1 MPLVMPQASNAQP
14 TKAPRRMWD
23 LTESAAPPGAFVRR
37 ESAVLHDPG
46 RLFGDLRKEASAV
59 RDLSNMHSGH
69 RSPHHPDGYSAGP
82 ISMKFCRRRPALS
95 RQLAPASSDAE
106 IVLSALRPPAARAGN
121 VVRQAL
127 LDRLSEE
134 AAAKLVVVVAPAGW
148 GKTCMLRDWSTSGD
162 SSSKAWLSVEP
173 GDNDPTRFW
182 AGVIAALNIAAP
194 GVGSAALQMLM
205 APCPKI
211 AQSVVPSV
219 LNDLARLPKRIT
231 LIIDDFQL
239 ITNESTHAGFSFF
252 AEHLPAT
259 LGLVLASRSDPPLPL
274 ARLRAR
280 GELAEIR
287 ADDMRLSAIEIRELL
302 AGTFGVA
309 LTAADID
316 VLAQRTEGW
325 AAGVYMAGSS
335 LAGNED
341 LGRVIRTLAGENRQ
355 IMDYFRAEVL
365 AEQPAQVRSLLLR
378 TSVLD
383 RLTGPLC
390 DAVTGFD
397 GSQATLER
405 LERSQ
410 QFLVPMDSTRHWY
423 RYHTLFADVLRREL
437 DKSEPGL
444 APSLHRRASAWYR
457 SHGLIADAISH
468 AISAGDLADARDLL
482 ASHWHLLL
490 HQGLSDTVDS
500 LLNRLPVRM
509 VLEDARMC
517 LIRGYVAC
525 WLGHLDEVEPWLAA
539 AAVAKPCGPLRD
551 GLNSVES
558 GAFLLNADYR
568 HMTGDLRGAEAA
580 SVRSMELEVPS
591 DPWWRTMALTAQGVS
606 LFWRGLDADAR
617 TVFQQVVAPTQLPA
631 NDVCRCWAEGCLAA
645 IALREGDV
653 ESSERHLQ
661 RAANLAAQHR
671 LGSYWMT
678 TTAAVTSADLLTSRG
693 QLAEAGQVAGSAL
706 QCAQRGSARLETI
719 SALLCLARISFQ
731 AGSADDACMHINE
744 AKRLMAKCADAG
756 ILNELFTEAARL
768 ADRTASSDGRAFRSD
783 GLSPREAQVLE
794 LVAGGRTNKEI
805 AAELVVSVHTVERHL
820 QNAYRKVGV
829 RNRSDA
835 AAYIV
840 RREAVAATPAG

>member
-1 MPLVMPQASNAQP
+1 
-14 TKAPRRMWD
+14 
-23 LTESAAPPGAFVRR
+23 
-37 ESAVLHDPG
+37 
-46 RLFGDLRKEASAV
+46 V
-59 RDLSNMHSGH
+59 RDPSNMHSRH
-69 RSPHHPDGYSAGP
+69 RSGHHPDGYSAESNGL
-82 ISMKFCRRRPALS
+82 KFCRRRQTGPS

-106 IVLSALRPPAARAGN
+106 IVLSALRPPAAQAGN

-134 AAAKLVVVVAPAGW
+134 AAAKVVVVVAPAGW

-162 SSSKAWLSVEP
+162 ASSKAWLSVEP

-205 APCPKI
+205 APRANA

-239 ITNESTHAGFSFF
+239 ITNESTHASFSFF

-259 LGLVLASRSDPPLPL
+259 VGLVLASRSDPPLPL

-287 ADDMRLSAIEIRELL
+287 AHDMRLTAIEIRELL
-302 AGTFGVA
+302 AGTFGLA
-309 LTAADID
+309 LTAADVD
-316 VLAQRTEGW
+316 VLEQRTEGW

-335 LAGNED
+335 LRGDED
-341 LGRVIRTLAGENRQ
+341 LGRVIRTLAGEDRQ
-355 IMDYFRAEVL
+355 IMDYFAAEVL
-365 AEQPAQVRSLLLR
+365 AEQPAEVRSLLLR

-383 RLTGPLC
+383 RMTGPLC

-397 GSQATLER
+397 ESQATLER

-410 QFLVPMDSTRHWY
+410 QFLVPLDSTRHWY

-437 DKSEPGL
+437 DNSEPGL
-444 APSLHRRASAWYR
+444 APSLHRRASAWHR
-457 SHGLIADAISH
+457 SQGLIADAISH

-482 ASHWHLLL
+482 ASHWNLLL

-500 LLNRLPVRM
+500 LLNRLPVGM

-525 WLGHLDEVEPWLAA
+525 WLGHLDEVEPWLVAA
-539 AAVAKPCGPLRD
+539 EAAKPCGPLRD

-558 GAFLLNADYR
+558 GAGFLSADYC

-580 SVRSMELEVPS
+580 SVRSMELQVPS
-591 DPWWRTMALTAQGVS
+591 NPWWRVMALTTRGVN

-617 TVFQQVVAPTQLPA
+617 ALFQQVVAPTQLPV
-631 NDVCRCWAEGCLAA
+631 NEVCRCWAEGCLAA

-653 ESSERHLQ
+653 ESTERHLQ
-661 RAANLAAQHR
+661 KAENLAARHR

-678 TTAAVTSADLLTSRG
+678 ATATVTSADLLTSRG
-693 QLAEAGQVAGSAL
+693 KLAEAKQVAGSAL
-706 QCAQRGSARLETI
+706 ECAQRGPARLETI
-719 SALLCLARISFQ
+719 SALLCLARISLQ
-731 AGSADDACMHINE
+731 AGSVDDACMHISE
-744 AKRLMAKCADAG
+744 AKHLMTKCVDAG
-756 ILNELFTEAARL
+756 VLSELITETARL
-768 ADRTASSDGRAFRSD
+768 ADQAASTDGRAFRSD

-794 LVAGGRTNKEI
+794 LVAGGDTNKEI
-805 AAELVVSVHTVERHL
+805 ATELVVSVHTVERHL
-820 QNAYRKVGV
+820 QNAYRKIGV

-835 AAYIV
+835 AAYVV
-840 RREAVAATPAG
+840 RREALATTQMG

>member
-1 MPLVMPQASNAQP
+1 MG
-14 TKAPRRMWD
+14 W
-23 LTESAAPPGAFVRR
+23 ESV
-37 ESAVLHDPG
+37 VLHDPG
-46 RLFGDLRKEASAV
+46 RFFGDLGKETSSV

-69 RSPHHPDGYSAGP
+69 RSGHHRDGHSAGT
-82 ISMKFCRRRPALS
+82 ISMKFCRRRLAGT

-106 IVLSALRPPAARAGN
+106 IVLSALRPPAAHEGN

-162 SSSKAWLSVEP
+162 TSSKAWLSVEP

-182 AGVIAALNIAAP
+182 AGVIAALNMAAP
-194 GVGSAALQMLM
+194 GVGSTALQMLM
-205 APCPKI
+205 APGAKT
-211 AQSVVPSV
+211 AMSVVPSV
-219 LNDLARLPKRIT
+219 LNDLARQPKRIT
-231 LIIDDFQL
+231 LIIDDFHL
-239 ITNESTHAGFSFF
+239 ITNESTHASFSFF

-259 LGLVLASRSDPPLPL
+259 LGLVLASRSDPPLPM

-287 ADDMRLSAIEIRELL
+287 ADDMRLSASEIRELL
-302 AGTFGVA
+302 AGTFGLA
-309 LTAADID
+309 LTTADVD
-316 VLAQRTEGW
+316 VLEQRTEGW

-335 LAGNED
+335 LRGTED

-355 IMDYFRAEVL
+355 IMDYFAAEVL
-365 AEQPAQVRSLLLR
+365 AEQPDQVRSLLLR

-390 DAVTGFD
+390 DAVTGND
-397 GSQATLER
+397 GSQATLEK

-410 QFLVPMDSTRHWY
+410 QFLVPLDSTRHWY

-444 APSLHRRASAWYR
+444 APSLHRRASAWFR
-457 SHGLIADAISH
+457 SHGLLADAISH

-482 ASHWHLLL
+482 VSHWNLLL

-500 LLNRLPVRM
+500 LLNRLPVGM

-525 WLGHLDEVEPWLAA
+525 WLGHLDEVEPWLMAA
-539 AAVAKPCGPLRD
+539 EVAEPRGPFSD
-551 GLNSVES
+551 GLDSVES
-558 GAFLLNADYR
+558 GTCLLSADYC
-568 HMTGDLRGAEAA
+568 HMTGDLLGAEAA
-580 SVRSMELEVPS
+580 SARSMELQVPS
-591 DPWWRTMALTAQGVS
+591 NPWWRTMALTARAVN
-606 LFWRGLDADAR
+606 LFWRGQNAAAR
-617 TVFQQVVAPTQLPA
+617 TLFEQVVAPTQLPV

-645 IALREGDV
+645 IALREADL
-653 ESSERHLQ
+653 EASERHLHK
-661 RAANLAAQHR
+661 AADLAAQSR

-678 TTAAVTSADLLTSRG
+678 ATATVTSADLLLSRG
-693 QLAEAGQVAGSAL
+693 KLAEAREAADSAL
-706 QCAQRGSARLETI
+706 ECAQRGPARLETI

-731 AGSADDACMHINE
+731 AGDADDACIHINE
-744 AKRLMAKCADAG
+744 ARQLVAKCADAG
-756 ILNELFTEAARL
+756 ILNELIAGAVRL
-768 ADRTASSDGRAFRSD
+768 ADQAASSNGRALRSD
-783 GLSPREAQVLE
+783 GLSSREAQVLE
-794 LVAGGRTNKEI
+794 LVASGHTNREI
-805 AAELVVSVHTVERHL
+805 GAELVVSVHTVERHL
-820 QNAYRKVGV
+820 QNAYRKIGV

-840 RREAVAATPAG
+840 RQEALTATPLG

>member
-1 MPLVMPQASNAQP
+1 
-14 TKAPRRMWD
+14 
-23 LTESAAPPGAFVRR
+23 
-37 ESAVLHDPG
+37 
-46 RLFGDLRKEASAV
+46 
-59 RDLSNMHSGH
+59 MHSRNHPGH
-69 RSPHHPDGYSAGP
+69 HHPEAYSAGP
-82 ISMKFCRRRPALS
+82 ISVKFCRRRVAGS
-95 RQLAPASSDAE
+95 RQLAPASSEAE
-106 IVLSALRPPAARAGN
+106 IVLSALRPPAARVGN

-127 LDRLSEE
+127 LDQLSEE
-134 AAAKLVVVVAPAGW
+134 AAAKLVVVVAPAGS
-148 GKTCMLRDWSTSGD
+148 GKTCVLRDWSTSGD
-162 SSSKAWLSVEP
+162 TSSKAWLSVEQ

-194 GVGSAALQMLM
+194 GVGSAALQMLT
-205 APCPKI
+205 APGAKT

-287 ADDMRLSAIEIRELL
+287 GDDMRLSAIEIRELL
-302 AGTFGVA
+302 SGTFGLA

-316 VLAQRTEGW
+316 ALEQRTEGW

-335 LAGNED
+335 LRGNED
-341 LGRVIRTLAGENRQ
+341 LGREVRTLADENRQ
-355 IMDYFRAEVL
+355 IMDYFAAEVL
-365 AEQPAQVRSLLLR
+365 AEQPTQVRSLLLR

-390 DAVTGFD
+390 DALTGFE

-410 QFLVPMDSTRHWY
+410 QFLLPLDSTRHWF

-437 DKSEPGL
+437 DNSEPGL
-444 APSLHRRASAWYR
+444 APSLHRRASAWHR

-482 ASHWHLLL
+482 ASHWNLLL

-500 LLNRLPVRM
+500 LLNRLPVGM
-509 VLEDARMC
+509 VIEDARMC

-525 WLGHLDEVEPWLAA
+525 WLGHLDEVEPWLVAA
-539 AAVAKPCGPLRD
+539 EAAKPCGPISD

-558 GAFLLNADYR
+558 GACLLSADYC

-580 SVRSMELEVPS
+580 SVRSMELPMPS
-591 DPWWRTMALTAQGVS
+591 DPWWRVMALTAQGVN

-617 TVFQQVVAPTQLPA
+617 TLFQQVVAPTQLPV

-653 ESSERHLQ
+653 ESCERHLHK
-661 RAANLAAQHR
+661 AADLAARYR
-671 LGSYWMT
+671 LGDYWMT
-678 TTAAVTSADLLTSRG
+678 ATATVTSANLLTSRG
-693 QLAEAGQVAGSAL
+693 KLAEARQLAGSAL
-706 QCAQRGSARLETI
+706 ECAQRGPARLETI
-719 SALLCLARISFQ
+719 SALLCLARISAQ
-731 AGSADDACMHINE
+731 AGSADDACMQMNE
-744 AKRLMAKCADAG
+744 AKQLMAKCADPG
-756 ILNELFTEAARL
+756 ILNELITEAARL
-768 ADRTASSDGRAFRSD
+768 ANQVVSSEGRALRPD

-794 LVAGGRTNKEI
+794 LVAGGNTNKEI

-820 QNAYRKVGV
+820 QNAYRKIGV

-840 RREAVAATPAG
+840 RREALASTPTS